1 MSEPSEAFSTW
12 EEHYSA
18 KPQVWS
24 GKVNARLAEIAP
36 DLTGTRALDLG
47 CGEGGDAIWLAEHGW
62 TVVAVDVSSTALDR
76 GRAAAA
82 ERGVGERIDF
92 QQHDLDS
99 DFPAGQFDLV
109 SAQFL
114 HSPVEKDRPA
124 ILRRAAAAVA
134 PGGTL
139 LIVDHAAAPPWA
151 TRMHDHVFPTAES
164 VLAGLGLDGAQWTP
178 IQVGTVDRTVQGPDG
193 QQATLTDNV
202 IRVRRVGL
210 PG

>member
-1 MSEPSEAFSTW
+1 MSEASEAFTTW

-24 GKVNARLAEIAP
+24 GKVNARLAEIVP
-36 DLTGTRALDLG
+36 ELTGTRALDLG
-47 CGEGGDAIWLAEHGW
+47 CGEGGDAIWLAEQGW
-62 TVVAVDVSSTALDR
+62 TVVAVDVSTTAMDR
-76 GRAAAA
+76 ARAAAA
-82 ERGVGERIDF
+82 DRGVGERIDF

-151 TRMHDHVFPTAES
+151 TRMHDHVFPTAEL
-164 VLAGLGLDGAQWTP
+164 VLSGLGLDGAQWTP

>member
-1 MSEPSEAFSTW
+1 MTDHSDAFSTW

-24 GKVNARLAEIAP
+24 GKVNARLAAIAP
-36 DLTGTRALDLG
+36 ELTGTRALDLG
-47 CGEGGDAIWLAEHGW
+47 CGEGADAIWLADHGW
-62 TVVAVDVSSTALDR
+62 TVIAVDVSSTALER
-76 GRAAAA
+76 GRAAA
-82 ERGVGERIDF
+82 EQRGVAGRIDF
-92 QQHDLDS
+92 RQYDLDTG
-99 DFPAGQFDLV
+99 FPAGQFDLV

-164 VLAGLGLDGAQWTP
+164 VLAGLDLKAVDWETVQA
-178 IQVGTVDRTVQGPDG
+178 GTVERTVQGPDG
-193 QQATLTDNV
+193 QQVTLPDNV
-202 IRVRRVGL
+202 IRVRRAAP